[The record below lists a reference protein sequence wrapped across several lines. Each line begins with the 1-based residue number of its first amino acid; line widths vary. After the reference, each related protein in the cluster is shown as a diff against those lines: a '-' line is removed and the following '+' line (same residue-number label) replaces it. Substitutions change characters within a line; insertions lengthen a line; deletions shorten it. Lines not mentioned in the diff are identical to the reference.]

1 LQWSQLSQLQPGDA
15 RFRVHEHKKDTGNLL
30 QPQAYG
36 APEAGPNERSKA
48 VSLRAALLCRC
59 FDDLCY
65 TCVRSRVDDDTHIH
79 WTLCIHINTC
89 VVAGAHSLS
98 AVPVHHGVRLH
109 GHDELVP
116 SFYS

>member
-1 LQWSQLSQLQPGDA
+1 M
-15 RFRVHEHKKDTGNLL
+15 
-30 QPQAYG
+30 
-36 APEAGPNERSKA
+36 
-48 VSLRAALLCRC
+48 SLRAALLCRC

-98 AVPVHHGVRLH
+98 VLSLFIMVFGCTAMMNWCRVSTAKRW
-109 GHDELVP
+109 
-116 SFYS
+116 FF